1 MFRFSRFLW
10 VVASLVALAVTLP
23 AAIVQKDEAKS
34 DPPGAHV
41 EAKLVAKKA
50 TYPLDLGG
58 KSAEEFKKAIAAAA
72 ATGDYPD
79 PPQVDLVLAQRQR
92 SGERAAKGPGHQQAR
107 HRAEDSDIG
116 RREECLGADHQ
127 PGLWLQEFDGCRVL
141 DGNGR
146 IHSVGELQNVDSA
159 CTQGCEG
166 RRRWLGRGHAFQRA
180 NQTYG

>member
-58 KSAEEFKKAIAAAA
+58 K
-72 ATGDYPD
+72 
-79 PPQVDLVLAQRQR
+79 
-92 SGERAAKGPGHQQAR
+92 
-107 HRAEDSDIG
+107 
-116 RREECLGADHQ
+116 
-127 PGLWLQEFDGCRVL
+127 
-141 DGNGR
+141 
-146 IHSVGELQNVDSA
+146 
-159 CTQGCEG
+159 
-166 RRRWLGRGHAFQRA
+166 
-180 NQTYG
+180 